1 MAWFFRTLE
10 LLSITSTKILKIF
23 VASPPKYVHC
33 LTTFTSSC
41 FSSPEHCCC
50 LLGSTVPA
58 KLSSFS
64 RVLLSVAGR
73 ILHNSSSW
81 GTLLIHFTPRSLRP
95 SCNPSPLFLKAGEA
109 PAVPLLIL
117 ALQISGRLGASS
129 PTEVRQ
135 GNSARRPYLTYRQQL
150 FG

>member
-1 MAWFFRTLE
+1 
-10 LLSITSTKILKIF
+10 
-23 VASPPKYVHC
+23 
-33 LTTFTSSC
+33 
-41 FSSPEHCCC
+41 
-50 LLGSTVPA
+50 
-58 KLSSFS
+58 
-64 RVLLSVAGR
+64 LLSVAGR

-129 PTEVRQ
+129 PLRPDKAAQLEEHSPHL
-135 GNSARRPYLTYRQQL
+135 GNSFWDSPCTSCLGPT
-150 FG
+150 